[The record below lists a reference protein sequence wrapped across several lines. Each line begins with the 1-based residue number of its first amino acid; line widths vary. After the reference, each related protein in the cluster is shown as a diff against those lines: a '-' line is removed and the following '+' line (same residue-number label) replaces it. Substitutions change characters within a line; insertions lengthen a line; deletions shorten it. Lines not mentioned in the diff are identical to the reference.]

1 MNRLILKLTNK
12 LTNKSLN
19 KLIRRAACII
29 LSCALILS
37 MPFAALALKNDAQR
51 MKHSIV
57 SDTIDLTSQ
66 YLIKTISNPTIS
78 PVGGEWVILGLARSE
93 AEIPENYYERYYENV
108 VSELKS
114 KDGNLTRVKFS
125 EYSRLIL
132 ALTAIGRDVTD
143 VGGYNLL
150 EKLADYNSIIK
161 QGINGPIFA
170 LLALDCNNY
179 EIPQLQGITIQTTRE
194 LLIDYILNKE
204 ITDANG
210 IRGGFSLSD
219 KAPDADITGMALQ
232 ALAKYKNKPEVRVV
246 IDRGLSTLDR
256 MQSEDGSF
264 NAYGTENSESIVQ
277 AIVAKS
283 ALGIDCAD
291 NVAALMRY
299 LNADG
304 SMRHTILGEADLMA
318 TEQGLYAF
326 ASYERYIKN
335 SNSLYDMTD
344 VSAVNDS
351 IKVTLNGRHLKF
363 EQPPVNIEGRVLVPM
378 RAIFEAIGAEITW
391 DGKLRKVTGVRGQ
404 STVELTIGKNKANIN
419 GKAVGLDVPAQ
430 IINNR
435 TMAPVRFVSE
445 SLDAKVDWVQNSQ
458 TVVIV
463 MKDAI

>member
-1 MNRLILKLTNK
+1 
-12 LTNKSLN
+12 
-19 KLIRRAACII
+19 
-29 LSCALILS
+29 
-37 MPFAALALKNDAQR
+37 
-51 MKHSIV
+51 
-57 SDTIDLTSQ
+57 
-66 YLIKTISNPTIS
+66 
-78 PVGGEWVILGLARSE
+78 
-93 AEIPENYYERYYENV
+93 
-108 VSELKS
+108 
-114 KDGNLTRVKFS
+114 
-125 EYSRLIL
+125 
-132 ALTAIGRDVTD
+132 
-143 VGGYNLL
+143 
-150 EKLADYNSIIK
+150 
-161 QGINGPIFA
+161 
-170 LLALDCNNY
+170 
-179 EIPQLQGITIQTTRE
+179 
-194 LLIDYILNKE
+194 
-204 ITDANG
+204 
-210 IRGGFSLSD
+210 
-219 KAPDADITGMALQ
+219 
-232 ALAKYKNKPEVRVV
+232 
-246 IDRGLSTLDR
+246 
-256 MQSEDGSF
+256 
-264 NAYGTENSESIVQ
+264 
-277 AIVAKS
+277 
-283 ALGIDCAD
+283 
-291 NVAALMRY
+291 MRY